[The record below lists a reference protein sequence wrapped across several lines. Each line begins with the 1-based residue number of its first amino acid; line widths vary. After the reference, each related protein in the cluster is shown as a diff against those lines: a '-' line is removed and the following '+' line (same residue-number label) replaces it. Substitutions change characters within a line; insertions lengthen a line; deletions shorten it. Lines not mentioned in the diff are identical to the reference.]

1 MQQPRAVGPSERF
14 GEEEFTPEEGRRR
27 LRVMSRRGRNRRAKR
42 IDPKWMLVRGGAIQ
56 NIIFDA
62 LGDGRMLRC
71 IPLFHSY
78 DDARSFIDED
88 YWATG
93 ARPCEI
99 GSLQS
104 EPDGLKEDMNTVI
117 AGASLFDHCE
127 YAVVMV
133 GTDSESNIRWRAFDI
148 RPEALGLSSGPDL
161 A

>member
-1 MQQPRAVGPSERF
+1 
-14 GEEEFTPEEGRRR
+14 
-27 LRVMSRRGRNRRAKR
+27 MSRRGRKSRVKR
-42 IDPKWMLVRGGAIQ
+42 IVPKWMLVRGGAIQ
-56 NIIFDA
+56 NIMLEV
-62 LGDGRMLRC
+62 LGNGRMRRC

-104 EPDGLKEDMNTVI
+104 EPDGATEDLNTVI
-117 AGASLFDHCE
+117 TGASLLDRCE

-133 GTDSESNIRWRAFDI
+133 GNDSENIQWRVFDI
-148 RPEALGLSSGPDL
+148 RPEALRLYGRPDL